1 MFNISRRS
9 MLAAGLV
16 GIGCTLTGRAVAEE
30 NPFDGQRMFKD
41 VGDYAGFG
49 DHRTGLPGDQATTGW
64 LRSRLASMG
73 YACELH
79 DFGFELFE
87 PQKTHLKS
95 PDGRLIPLL
104 PAWQPVPTRDGGLS
118 GVLSL
123 GTGEAHEP
131 GGISLVAIPYMP
143 AGSFHAKGQMEPI
156 TAAIAAGA
164 GAVIA
169 ITEGPTGEVIAM
181 NASPDLRWPV
191 PVVLTAPKEG
201 EALRRLALQR
211 ATVRLVSE
219 GRSEPSA
226 RAHNLIAR
234 KPGSGRRLVISTPKS
249 GWFACAGERGSG
261 IAVALALA
269 SWAVSRLAAPVTF
282 ISTSGH
288 EFEGLGGKL
297 LLKDHAPAPD
307 DVALW
312 VHIGANVAC
321 NAVSFGDGPPKRLD
335 GPSQQ
340 RGIQAT
346 EALIPLLKQ
355 AFAGQVGYEKPIQAD
370 PARAIGEAAVFL
382 EAGYAPLIG
391 LVGAHPLH
399 HTPMDLP
406 AIATSPDQLVPV
418 ARALAQAVRGI
429 MR

>member
-1 MFNISRRS
+1 
-9 MLAAGLV
+9 
-16 GIGCTLTGRAVAEE
+16 
-30 NPFDGQRMFKD
+30 
-41 VGDYAGFG
+41 
-49 DHRTGLPGDQATTGW
+49 
-64 LRSRLASMG
+64 
-73 YACELH
+73 
-79 DFGFELFE
+79 
-87 PQKTHLKS
+87 
-95 PDGRLIPLL
+95 
-104 PAWQPVPTRDGGLS
+104 
-118 GVLSL
+118 
-123 GTGEAHEP
+123 
-131 GGISLVAIPYMP
+131 MP

-191 PVVLTAPKEG
+191 PVVLAAPKEG
-201 EALRRLALQR
+201 DALRRLALQR

-226 RAHNLIAR
+226 RAQNVIAR
-234 KPGSGRRLVISTPKS
+234 KAGSGRRLVISTPKS

-269 SWAVSRLAAPVTF
+269 SWAVNRLAAPVTF

-321 NAVSFGDGPPKRLD
+321 NAVSFSDGSPKRLD

-340 RGIQAT
+340 RGIQVT

-355 AFAGQVGYEKPIQAD
+355 AFAGQVGYEKPIPAD

-399 HTPMDLP
+399 HTPIDLP

-418 ARALAQAVRGI
+418 AQALARAVQGI